1 MRLLTEET
9 ISKYTKT
16 VGKRTQIDEIIK
28 PIFLIQRLLGQQTLD
43 PSWTWRRYIWNQL
56 FTVFLLLYVIL
67 GTFEILSQI
76 TDIKTIAEAY
86 YTLIICSIF
95 AIKYLLFV
103 GQRGTLQKLYV
114 TAKTDLFDLIKQNS
128 EEKASDVLDKGK
140 SLIKLLFALIT
151 FPCIAYLVIP
161 LCYYAGEERVTL
173 SKTTSILMPMTSPFY
188 EIGLILHMIFMFN
201 MAFSIL
207 VIDVWFVFLMF
218 MLCMASDS
226 LSQMLNVKQ
235 NNNETDQTYSIR
247 LNDVLRQFHKA
258 HQKQTKYLSILSVMY
273 KWASLVPL
281 LQVFLFVC
289 ILLLLMSEGFD
300 WAFASNILPTFVQI
314 FAYNWY
320 GEQIKIKTVNLNMAL
335 LEFDWTKMQLKD
347 KRSYYIIMTY
357 MNKEFGIKTAV
368 GNDLSLFTMT
378 SVFKASYQTYAVLN
392 TMKD

>member
-300 WAFASNILPTFVQI
+300 WAFASNILPTLSKYSLTI
-314 FAYNWY
+314 
-320 GEQIKIKTVNLNMAL
+320 GTE
-335 LEFDWTKMQLKD
+335 
-347 KRSYYIIMTY
+347 
-357 MNKEFGIKTAV
+357 NKSK
-368 GNDLSLFTMT
+368 
-378 SVFKASYQTYAVLN
+378 
-392 TMKD
+392 